1 MGLLNPGALAYFA
14 VVPALVLAYL
24 ARERPSRAT
33 VSSVLAFRALSASRG
48 QRFGGRPRFDW
59 PFFVELLI
67 LSLAVLAIARPY
79 VIRRA
84 NPIAVVLDNSAA
96 MQARTP
102 EGPTRFEKAQREL
115 AAMLA
120 NEDSG
125 TRVAVYLAAPKPH
138 QAGDALMSLARARSE
153 IAKASAV
160 DVPADWTAVA
170 GLLTGLASG
179 AHYRKVIFAGSRALA
194 PPTPARIDAITVG
207 DPIANF
213 AIGSFT
219 LRREAFGAQA
229 LHARLVV
236 GNFSPGIHTLGV
248 VVTGDG
254 RRLGTAEAKLGP
266 DETGAIEF
274 PSLPPA
280 DVYRAELSP
289 ADGFSLDNTAWAT
302 SGSVK
307 SVSVLFVS
315 PQPADAAGLNTIPGV
330 SVSTRR
336 PDAYTPGDLDKVDLA
351 IFEYAVPKQMPTT
364 NALFVMPPPGD
375 PLLRFEVKPAT
386 RVGITDWSPTDPLTD
401 SVNFRLLNIR
411 VGEFFGVHPWMA
423 PVVWGAGGGLLMRGE
438 REGHRFVAAGFNP
451 FPYLG
456 KRNLPMSVLTLNIL
470 SYLAGVG
477 ANFAGYHTGQP
488 WLVPAGVTSV
498 VLPSGSKFDA
508 RPGTLFADVSQQGV
522 YQLLGTGGT
531 KTLRAVNLADF
542 AVADFENVLPLAI
555 ETTKTAA
562 APGMISENVP
572 LSPYIFALILALL
585 MLEALLLYRG
595 HRATPVE
602 A

>member
-1 MGLLNPGALAYFA
+1 MGLLNPAALAYFA

-24 ARERPSRAT
+24 ARERPARAT
-33 VSSVLAFRALSASRG
+33 VSSVLAFRALGASHRE
-48 QRFGGRPRFDW
+48 RFGGGPRLDW

-67 LSLAVLAIARPY
+67 LSLAVLAIAQPY
-79 VIRRA
+79 AIHRG

-96 MQARTP
+96 TQARTP
-102 EGPTRFEKAQREL
+102 EGSTRFDKARKEL

-125 TRVAVYLAAPKPH
+125 TLVALYLTAPQPH
-138 QAGDALMSLARARSE
+138 RAGDAMMSLARARSE
-153 IAKASAV
+153 IARATPA
-160 DVPADWTAVA
+160 DAPADWAAVSR
-170 GLLTGLASG
+170 LLTRLASG
-179 AHYRKVIFAGSRALA
+179 AHYRKVIFAASRPLA
-194 PPTPARIDAITVG
+194 PPTPARIDAITAG

-219 LRREAFGAQA
+219 LRREAFGSQA

-236 GNFSPGIHTLGV
+236 ANFSPGDHTLSV

-254 RRLGTAEAKLGP
+254 KRLGAAQPKLGP
-266 DETGAIEF
+266 GDTEAIEF

-280 DVYRAELSP
+280 GVYRAELSP
-289 ADGFSLDNTAWAT
+289 SDGFPLDNVAWAT

-315 PQPADAAGLNTIPGV
+315 PQPGDAAGLNTIPGV

-336 PDAYTPGDLDKVDLA
+336 PDAYTPTDLGKVDLA

-375 PLLRFEVKPAT
+375 PVLRFEVTPAT
-386 RVGITDWSPTDPLTD
+386 RIRVTDWSPTDPLTD
-401 SVNFRLLNIR
+401 SVNFRLLNVR
-411 VGEFFGVHPWMA
+411 VGEFFGVHPWMG

-456 KRNLPMSVLTLNIL
+456 TRNLPMSVLTLNIL
-470 SYLAGVG
+470 SYLADVG
-477 ANFAGYHTGQP
+477 ASSAGYHTGQP
-488 WLVPAGVTSV
+488 WMVPAGVSSV
-498 VLPSGSKFDA
+498 VLPSGTKLDVK
-508 RPGTLFADVSQQGV
+508 PGTLFDGVSQQGV
-522 YQLLGTGGT
+522 YQLIGSGGA
-531 KTLRAVNLADF
+531 KTLRAVNLADL
-542 AVADFENVLPLAI
+542 AVSDFENVPPLAI
-555 ETTKTAA
+555 EGPKTSA
-562 APGMISENVP
+562 APGMISEKVS
-572 LSPYIFALILALL
+572 LSPYIFAVILALL
-585 MLEALLLYRG
+585 ALEALLLYRG
-595 HRATPVE
+595 RRAAAVE